1 MKQVYLWLIKNFF
14 KSSQIEVK
22 SGV

>member
-22 SGV
+22 SEV